1 MDISGLQAFVSVAEN
16 ASFSAA
22 ADALHLTQP
31 AVSKRI
37 AALEAELSNRLFDR
51 IGRQIQLTE
60 AGRALLPRAQN
71 IINEV
76 QDSRRAIS
84 NLSASIAGQLR
95 IGTSHHIGLHRL
107 PPLLRSFNQSFSDV
121 ELDMQ
126 FLDSEQA
133 CKAVLHGELELGI
146 VTLPPDNTDPLTLIP
161 LWHDPLHIV
170 VSDEHPLA
178 NKTNVP
184 LHSLANHPAVLP
196 ARGTFTREVIEDML
210 HPADIKLQVRLST
223 NYLETIRMMVEIGLG
238 WSVLPKTMIH
248 SGLRSIKIDDISLS
262 RELGIVYHTERTLSN
277 AAQAMC
283 DLLTE
288 MAARGQTIR

>member
-16 ASFSAA
+16 TSFSAA
-22 ADALHLTQP
+22 AEALHLTQP

-37 AALEAELSNRLFDR
+37 AALEAELNNRLFDR

-60 AGRALLPRAQN
+60 AGHALLPRARN

-76 QDSRRAIS
+76 HDSQRAIS
-84 NLSASIAGQLR
+84 NLSSQVRGRLC

-107 PPLLRSFNQSFSDV
+107 PPVLRAYNQSFPEV

-126 FLDSEQA
+126 FLDSELA

-146 VTLPPDNTDPLTLIP
+146 VTLPPDNQDPLTLTP
-161 LWHDPLHIV
+161 LWNDPLHIV
-170 VSDEHPLA
+170 ASNDHPLSREK
-178 NKTNVP
+178 NIQ
-184 LHSLANHPAVLP
+184 LISLAKHPAVLP

-210 HPADIKLQVRLST
+210 HPADIELQVRLST

-238 WSVLPKTMIH
+238 WSVLPETMIH
-248 SGLRSIKIDDISLS
+248 SGLRSINIKELHMS
-262 RELGIVYHTERTLSN
+262 RQLGIVYHTERTLSN
-277 AAQAMC
+277 AARAMC
-283 DLLTE
+283 DLLIKS
-288 MAARGQTIR
+288 ADL

>member
-37 AALEAELSNRLFDR
+37 ASLEAELNNRLFDR

-60 AGRALLPRAQN
+60 AGHALLPRARN
-71 IINEV
+71 IISEV
-76 QDSRRAIS
+76 HDSQRAIS
-84 NLSASIAGQLR
+84 NLSTEIGGRLC

-107 PPLLRSFNQSFSDV
+107 PPVLRHYNQSFPDV

-133 CKAVLHGELELGI
+133 CKAVLHGDLELGI

-161 LWHDPLHIV
+161 LWDDPLHIV
-170 VSDEHPLA
+170 TSSDHPLA
-178 NKTNVP
+178 TAANVQ
-184 LHSLANHPAVLP
+184 LLSLANHPAVLP
-196 ARGTFTREVIEDML
+196 ARGTFTREVIEDVL
-210 HPADIKLQVRLST
+210 KPAAVTLQVRLST

-238 WSVLPKTMIH
+238 WSVLPETMIH
-248 SGLRSIKIDDISLS
+248 SGLHSIKVEGLNL
-262 RELGIVYHTERTLSN
+262 RRQLGIVVHTERTLSN
-277 AAQAMC
+277 AAQAMT
-283 DLLTE
+283 DLLIQ
-288 MAARGQTIR
+288 AADPEQTIR

>member
-37 AALEAELSNRLFDR
+37 ASLETELSNRLFDR

-60 AGRALLPRAQN
+60 AGQALLPRARN
-71 IINEV
+71 IIREV
-76 QDSRRAIS
+76 QDSQRAIS
-84 NLSASIAGQLR
+84 NLSSEIEGRLC

-107 PPLLRSFNQSFSDV
+107 PPVLRHYNQSFPDV

-133 CKAVLHGELELGI
+133 CKAVLHGDLELGI
-146 VTLPPDNTDPLTLIP
+146 VTLPPDNTEPLTLIP
-161 LWHDPLHIV
+161 LWNDPLCIV
-170 VSDEHPLA
+170 TSQDHPLV
-178 NKTNVP
+178 TESDIQ
-184 LHSLANHPAVLP
+184 LLSLAKYPAVLP
-196 ARGTFTREVIEDML
+196 ARGTFTREVIEDVL
-210 HPADIKLQVRLST
+210 KPAGVALQVRLST

-238 WSVLPKTMIH
+238 WSVLPKTMLHAELH
-248 SGLRSIKIDDISLS
+248 SINVAGINLHRQ
-262 RELGIVYHTERTLSN
+262 LGIVIHTERTLSN

-283 DLLTE
+283 DLLIQ
-288 MAARGQTIR
+288 AADPEQTST

>member
-1 MDISGLQAFVSVAEN
+1 MDIAGLQAFVSVSEN

-37 AALEAELSNRLFDR
+37 ASLEAELNNRLFDR
-51 IGRQIQLTE
+51 LGRKIQLTE

-76 QDSRRAIS
+76 QDSQRAIS
-84 NLSASIAGQLR
+84 NLSSSVTGQLH

-107 PPLLRSFNQSFSDV
+107 PPVLRNYNQSFPDV

-126 FLDSEQA
+126 FLDSELA

-161 LWHDPLHIV
+161 LWNDPLHIV
-170 VSDEHPLA
+170 TSKDHPLTTE
-178 NKTNVP
+178 TNIQ
-184 LHSLANHPAVLP
+184 LQSLADHPAILP
-196 ARGTFTREVIEDML
+196 ARGTFTREVIEEML
-210 HPADIKLQVRLST
+210 QPADIKLQVRLST

-238 WSVLPKTMIH
+238 WSVLPETMIH
-248 SGLRSIKIDDISLS
+248 SELCSIEVKGVNLS
-262 RELGIVYHTERTLSN
+262 RQLGIVHHSDRTLSN

-283 DLLTE
+283 DLLIQ
-288 MAARGQTIR
+288 MADRAQTTK

>member
-1 MDISGLQAFVSVAEN
+1 MDIAGLQAFVSVAEN
-16 ASFSAA
+16 DSFSAA
-22 ADALHLTQP
+22 AGALHLTQP

-37 AALEAELSNRLFDR
+37 AALEAELNNRLFDR

-76 QDSRRAIS
+76 QDSQRAIS
-84 NLSASIAGQLR
+84 NLSTNVAGQLH

-107 PPLLRSFNQSFSDV
+107 PPVLRGYNQSFPDV

-133 CKAVLHGELELGI
+133 CKAVLHGDLELGI

-161 LWHDPLHIV
+161 LWNDPLHIV
-170 VSDEHPLA
+170 VSEEHILA
-178 NKTNVP
+178 SEKNIK
-184 LHSLANHPAVLP
+184 LQSLANHPAVLP

-210 HPADIKLQVRLST
+210 QPADIKLQVRLST

-238 WSVLPKTMIH
+238 WSVLPETMIH
-248 SGLRSIKIDDISLS
+248 SGLRSINVNDIQLS
-262 RELGIVYHTERTLSN
+262 RQLGIVHHTERTLSN

-283 DLLTE
+283 DLLIE
-288 MAARGQTIR
+288 MADYEQTTK

>member
-1 MDISGLQAFVSVAEN
+1 MDIAGLQAFVSVAEN

-22 ADALHLTQP
+22 AGALHLTQP

-37 AALEAELSNRLFDR
+37 AALEAELNNRLFDR

-76 QDSRRAIS
+76 QDSQRAIS
-84 NLSASIAGQLR
+84 NLSTNVAGQLH

-107 PPLLRSFNQSFSDV
+107 PPVLRGYNQSFPDV

-133 CKAVLHGELELGI
+133 CKAVLHGDLELGI

-161 LWHDPLHIV
+161 LWNDPLHIV
-170 VSDEHPLA
+170 VSEEHVMASEKNIKLQ
-178 NKTNVP
+178 
-184 LHSLANHPAVLP
+184 SLANHPAVLP

-210 HPADIKLQVRLST
+210 QPADIKLQVRLST

-238 WSVLPKTMIH
+238 WSVLPETMIH
-248 SGLRSIKIDDISLS
+248 SGLRSINVNDIQLS
-262 RELGIVYHTERTLSN
+262 RQLGIVHHTERTLSN

-283 DLLTE
+283 DLLIE
-288 MAARGQTIR
+288 MADYEQTTK

>member
-16 ASFSAA
+16 ASFSTA

-37 AALEAELSNRLFDR
+37 ANLEAELNNRLFDR
-51 IGRQIQLTE
+51 IGRKIQLTE

-76 QDSRRAIS
+76 QDSQRAIS
-84 NLSASIAGQLR
+84 NLSSTVAGQLH

-107 PPLLRSFNQSFSDV
+107 PPVLRNYNQSFPDV

-126 FLDSEQA
+126 FLDSEMV

-161 LWHDPLHIV
+161 LWNDPLHIV
-170 VSDEHPLA
+170 ASEDHPLA
-178 NKTNVP
+178 KESKVQ
-184 LHSLANHPAVLP
+184 LQSLANHPAILP
-196 ARGTFTREVIEDML
+196 ARGTFTREVIEGML
-210 HPADIKLQVRLST
+210 QPAEIELQVRLST

-238 WSVLPKTMIH
+238 WSVLPETMIH
-248 SGLRSIKIDDISLS
+248 SELRSIEVKGVNLS
-262 RELGIVYHTERTLSN
+262 RQLGIVHHTDRTLSN

-283 DLLTE
+283 NLLIP
-288 MAARGQTIR
+288 MADPEQIIT

>member
-22 ADALHLTQP
+22 ANALHLTQP

-37 AALEAELSNRLFDR
+37 AALEAELNNRLFDR

-76 QDSRRAIS
+76 QDSQRAIS
-84 NLSASIAGQLR
+84 NLSTSVAGQLH

-107 PPLLRSFNQSFSDV
+107 PPVLRGYNQSFPDV

-133 CKAVLHGELELGI
+133 CKAVLHGDLELGI
-146 VTLPPDNTDPLTLIP
+146 VTLPPGNTDPLTLIP
-161 LWHDPLHIV
+161 LWNDPLHIV
-170 VSDEHPLA
+170 VSEEHILA
-178 NKTNVP
+178 SEKNIK
-184 LHSLANHPAVLP
+184 LQSLANHPAVLP

-210 HPADIKLQVRLST
+210 QPADIKLQVRLST

-238 WSVLPKTMIH
+238 WSVLPETMIH
-248 SGLRSIKIDDISLS
+248 SGLRSINVNNILLS
-262 RELGIVYHTERTLSN
+262 RQLGIVHHTERTLSN

-283 DLLTE
+283 DLLIE
-288 MAARGQTIR
+288 MADYEQTIT

>member
-1 MDISGLQAFVSVAEN
+1 MDIAGLQAFISVAEN

-37 AALEAELSNRLFDR
+37 ASLEAELNNRLFDR

-60 AGRALLPRAQN
+60 AGRALLPRAQS

-76 QDSRRAIS
+76 QDSQRAIS
-84 NLSASIAGQLR
+84 NLSSSVAGQLH
-95 IGTSHHIGLHRL
+95 IGTSHHVGLHRL
-107 PPLLRSFNQSFSDV
+107 PPVLRNYNQSFPDV

-133 CKAVLHGELELGI
+133 CKAVLHGDLELGI

-161 LWHDPLHIV
+161 LWNDPLHIV
-170 VSDEHPLA
+170 TSKDHPLA
-178 NKTNVP
+178 TATNIQ
-184 LHSLANHPAVLP
+184 LQSLANHPAILP
-196 ARGTFTREVIEDML
+196 ARGTFTREVIEEML
-210 HPADIKLQVRLST
+210 QPSDIKLQVRLST

-238 WSVLPKTMIH
+238 WSVLPETMLH
-248 SGLRSIKIDDISLS
+248 SGLCSINVKNVQLS
-262 RELGIVYHTERTLSN
+262 RQLGIVHHTDRTLSN
-277 AAQAMC
+277 AAQAMA
-283 DLLTE
+283 DLLI
-288 MAARGQTIR
+288 QTADHEQIIT

>member
-16 ASFSAA
+16 ASFSSA

-37 AALEAELSNRLFDR
+37 ANLEAELNNRLFDR
-51 IGRQIQLTE
+51 IGRKIQLTE

-76 QDSRRAIS
+76 QDSQRAIS
-84 NLSASIAGQLR
+84 NLSSTVAGQLH

-107 PPLLRSFNQSFSDV
+107 PPVLRNYNQSFPDV

-126 FLDSEQA
+126 FLDSELV

-161 LWHDPLHIV
+161 LWNDPLHIV
-170 VSDEHPLA
+170 ASEDHPLA
-178 NKTNVP
+178 TETNIQ
-184 LHSLANHPAVLP
+184 LQSLANHPAILP
-196 ARGTFTREVIEDML
+196 ARGTFTREVIEGML
-210 HPADIKLQVRLST
+210 QPADIELQVRLST

-238 WSVLPKTMIH
+238 WSVLPETMIH
-248 SGLRSIKIDDISLS
+248 SELRSIEVKGVNLS
-262 RELGIVYHTERTLSN
+262 RQLGIVHHTDRTLSN

-283 DLLTE
+283 NLLIP
-288 MAARGQTIR
+288 MADPEQIIT